1 MRKVGVFVCHCGAN
15 IASMVDVERVVA
27 ESKELPEVAYATD
40 YLFTCSAPGQ
50 DQIKQ
55 AIQEHHLDGVVVA
68 ACSPRMHEP
77 TFRRAVASVGM
88 NPYLVEMANIRE
100 HDSWVADDKEE
111 ATRKA
116 VDLVRMK
123 VKKVAKLEPL
133 TEIRLPVTSKALV
146 IGGGVAGIQAALDIA
161 DGGIDVILVEREPSI
176 GGHMAQY
183 DKTFPTLDCASCILT
198 PRMVEAATHPRIT
211 VHTYSELEEVTGFV
225 GNYKVKIRKRAR
237 SVDLEKC
244 TGCGDCLEKCPV
256 KVSSEFEADLATRGA
271 IYRPFPQAVPAAP
284 ALDREHCTYFL
295 KDGKCGICKKICPTD
310 AIDYDDADE
319 VITDHVGAIV
329 AATGFHFY
337 DATKYTEYGYGKY
350 PDVISWLQFERLT
363 NSSGPTG
370 GKLRRPSDGK
380 APETIVFIHCVGSR
394 DPSKGFPYCSR
405 ICCMATAKHAVIARS
420 KVPDAKIYSFY
431 IDIRAAGKGYEEFV
445 RRAIEQEDIQ
455 FIKGR
460 PARVLQKNGKLIV
473 RSENAFTG
481 RPMEVEAD
489 LVVLTNGARAQE
501 DAPKLAQIL
510 GIGYDQY
517 GFFNELHPKLRPVET
532 NKAGIFLAGM
542 CQGPKDI
549 PESVA
554 QASAS
559 AAKTLALLS
568 NPEITRE
575 PQVAEVNP
583 ARCTGCMDCHAVCFY
598 DAIDEDEYMR
608 RKVAK
613 VNPGMCQGCG
623 ACVAHCPDG
632 ALEIKLFNDEQIHAE
647 ITGLFAAPR
656 AGSGASATLS
666 IATGAGDPPGEASH
680 E

>member
-1 MRKVGVFVCHCGAN
+1 MRKIGVFVCHCGTN
-15 IASMVDVERVVA
+15 IASMVDVERVVE
-27 ESKELPEVAYATD
+27 ESRKLPEVVYATD
-40 YLFTCSAPGQ
+40 YQFTCSAPGQ
-50 DQIKQ
+50 DQIKA
-55 AIQEHHLDGVVVA
+55 AIREHALDGVVVA

-77 TFRRAVASVGM
+77 TFRRAVAGAGL

-100 HDSWVADDKEE
+100 HDSWVAEEPDE

-123 VKKVAKLEPL
+123 VKKVAKLQPL
-133 TEIRLPVTSKALV
+133 EEIRLPVTRKALV

-161 DGGIDVILVEREPSI
+161 NAGVDTILVEREPSI

-211 VHTYSELEEVTGFV
+211 VHSYSEVEHVSGFV
-225 GNYKVKIRKRAR
+225 GDYEVKIRKKAR

-244 TGCGDCLEKCPV
+244 TGCGECLVKCPV
-256 KVSSEFEADLATRGA
+256 KVPSEFEAGLATRGA
-271 IYRPFPQAVPAAP
+271 IYRPFPQAVPNVP
-284 ALDREHCTYFL
+284 AIDRAHCTYFL
-295 KDGKCGICKKICPTD
+295 KDGKCGVCQAVCPTD
-310 AIDYDDADE
+310 AIDYADE
-319 VITDHVGAIV
+319 DEILTERVGAIV
-329 AATGFHFY
+329 VATGFHFF
-337 DATKYTEYGYGKY
+337 DATTYTEYGYGRY

-363 NSSGPTG
+363 NASGPTG
-370 GKLRRPSDGK
+370 GKLKRPSDGK
-380 APETIVFIHCVGSR
+380 PPETIVFIHCVGSR
-394 DPSKGFPYCSR
+394 DPSRGFPYCSR

-420 KVPDAKIYSFY
+420 KVPDARIYSFY

-445 RRAIEQEDIQ
+445 RRAIEKEDVQ
-455 FIKGR
+455 FIRGR
-460 PARVLQKNGKLIV
+460 VSRVVEKDGRLLL
-473 RSENAFTG
+473 RTEDSFSG

-489 LVVLTNGARAQE
+489 LVVLTNGAAAQE
-501 DAPKLAQIL
+501 DAPELAQIL

-549 PESVA
+549 PESVS
-554 QASAS
+554 QASA
-559 AAKTLALLS
+559 AASKALEILSSDELA
-568 NPEITRE
+568 RD
-575 PQVAEVNP
+575 PQVADVNP
-583 ARCTGCMDCHAVCFY
+583 LRCTGCMDCAEVCFY
-598 DAIDEDEYMR
+598 SAIEEDVFAK

-613 VNPGMCQGCG
+613 VNAGVCQGCG

-632 ALEIKLFNDEQIHAE
+632 ALELKFFNDEQIYAE
-647 ITGLFAAPR
+647 ITGLFAR
-656 AGSGASATLS
+656 ESA
-666 IATGAGDPPGEASH
+666 H

>member
-1 MRKVGVFVCHCGAN
+1 MRKIGVFVCHCGTN
-15 IASMVDVERVVA
+15 IASMVDVERVVE
-27 ESKELPEVAYATD
+27 ESRKLPEVVYATD
-40 YLFTCSAPGQ
+40 YQFTCSAPGQ
-50 DQIKQ
+50 DQIKA
-55 AIQEHHLDGVVVA
+55 AIREHALDGVVVA

-77 TFRRAVASVGM
+77 TFRRAVAGAGL

-100 HDSWVADDKEE
+100 HDSWVAEEPDE

-123 VKKVAKLEPL
+123 VKKVAKLQPL
-133 TEIRLPVTSKALV
+133 EEIRLPVTRKALV

-161 DGGIDVILVEREPSI
+161 NAGVDTILVEREPSI

-211 VHTYSELEEVTGFV
+211 VHSYSEVEHVSGFV
-225 GNYKVKIRKRAR
+225 GDYEVKIRKKAR

-244 TGCGDCLEKCPV
+244 TGCGECLVKCPV
-256 KVSSEFEADLATRGA
+256 KVPSEFEAGLATRGA
-271 IYRPFPQAVPAAP
+271 IYRPFPQAVPNVP
-284 ALDREHCTYFL
+284 AIDRAHCTYFL
-295 KDGKCGICKKICPTD
+295 KDGKCGVCQAVCPTD
-310 AIDYDDADE
+310 AIDYADE
-319 VITDHVGAIV
+319 DEILTERVGAIV
-329 AATGFHFY
+329 VATGFHFF
-337 DATKYTEYGYGKY
+337 DATTYTEYGYGRY

-363 NSSGPTG
+363 NASGPTG
-370 GKLRRPSDGK
+370 GKLKRPSDGK
-380 APETIVFIHCVGSR
+380 SPETIVFIHCVGSR
-394 DPSKGFPYCSR
+394 DPSRGFPYCSR

-420 KVPDAKIYSFY
+420 KVPDARIYSFY

-445 RRAIEQEDIQ
+445 RRAIEKEDVQ
-455 FIKGR
+455 FIRGR
-460 PARVLQKNGKLIV
+460 VARVVEKDGRLLL
-473 RSENAFTG
+473 RTEDSFSG

-489 LVVLTNGARAQE
+489 LVVLTNGAAAQE
-501 DAPKLAQIL
+501 DAPELAQIL

-549 PESVA
+549 PESVS
-554 QASAS
+554 QASA
-559 AAKTLALLS
+559 AASKALEILSSDELA
-568 NPEITRE
+568 RD
-575 PQVAEVNP
+575 PQVADVNP
-583 ARCTGCMDCHAVCFY
+583 LRCTGCMDCAEVCFY
-598 DAIDEDEYMR
+598 SAIEEDVFAK

-613 VNPGMCQGCG
+613 VNAGVCQGCG

-632 ALEIKLFNDEQIHAE
+632 ALELKFFNDEQIYAE
-647 ITGLFAAPR
+647 ITGLFAR
-656 AGSGASATLS
+656 ESA
-666 IATGAGDPPGEASH
+666 H